1 MPGTYEK
8 KIFIE
13 DEKAM
18 LIPTQVTRDT
28 RGGEQQ
34 IKRLYA
40 RNLMLLASKGQPVSM
55 SACENVTSS
64 VNFLFSEKAS
74 LPK

>member
-40 RNLMLLASKGQPVSM
+40 RNLMLLASKGQPVST
-55 SACENVTSS
+55 EN
-64 VNFLFSEKAS
+64 
-74 LPK
+74 